1 MLKGPDPDCR
11 YRLAIDSVSFKSR
24 PIRQIIPIEQAIGA
38 VNTNPEFQ
46 PGRRSTAAQA
56 KTTMQDSPT
65 SIDPLELAALIASR
79 VCHDIISP
87 VGAITN
93 GLEVLDEER
102 DESMREFAMDLI
114 RRSAAQAS
122 AKLQF
127 ARLAFGASG
136 GAGAEID
143 MQDAGRCAAAFLE
156 RDKADLD
163 WQVTVGM
170 LPKGE
175 AKLLLNLLI
184 LAANSVARG
193 GTVHVTASRDGQET
207 VIRLVAE
214 GDRARLSAGISEVL
228 TAGAMPNP
236 LDAHAIQPLYAALLA
251 NEAGM
256 SITLSEE
263 EDRVIIGA
271 RSTT

>member
-1 MLKGPDPDCR
+1 M
-11 YRLAIDSVSFKSR
+11 
-24 PIRQIIPIEQAIGA
+24 
-38 VNTNPEFQ
+38 T
-46 PGRRSTAAQA
+46 
-56 KTTMQDSPT
+56 QDSQT

-93 GLEVLDEER
+93 GLEVLDEES

-114 RRSAAQAS
+114 RRSASQAS

-143 MQDAGRCAAAFLE
+143 MREAGRCAAALLE

-163 WQVTVGM
+163 WQVTAGM
-170 LPKGE
+170 LPKSE
-175 AKLLLNLLI
+175 AKLLMNLLV
-184 LAANSVARG
+184 LATNAVARG
-193 GTVHVTASRDGQET
+193 GVVHVTASRNGQET

-214 GDRARLSAGISEVL
+214 GDRARLG
-228 TAGAMPNP
+228 AGAMPNP
-236 LDAHAIQPLYAALLA
+236 LDAHAVQPLYAAMLA
-251 NEAGM
+251 KEAGM

-263 EDRVIIGA
+263 ENRVIIGA

>member
-1 MLKGPDPDCR
+1 M
-11 YRLAIDSVSFKSR
+11 
-24 PIRQIIPIEQAIGA
+24 
-38 VNTNPEFQ
+38 T
-46 PGRRSTAAQA
+46 
-56 KTTMQDSPT
+56 QDSRI

-143 MQDAGRCAAAFLE
+143 MQEAGRCAAAFLE
-156 RDKADLD
+156 RDKAELD
-163 WQVTVGM
+163 WQVTTGM
-170 LPKGE
+170 LPKSE
-175 AKLLLNLLI
+175 AKLLMNLLI
-184 LAANSVARG
+184 LAANAVARG
-193 GTVHVTASRDGQET
+193 GVVHVTASRDGHET
-207 VIRLVAE
+207 VIRLMAE
-214 GDRARLSAGISEVL
+214 GDRARLSAGVGEVL

-236 LDAHAIQPLYAALLA
+236 LDAHAVQPLYAALLA
-251 NEAGM
+251 EEAGM